1 MRLGVWLVGVVSTGE
16 TRLVEWHQQVRLG
29 VWLVGVASTGETR
42 CLVSRSG
49 INR

>member
-1 MRLGVWLVGVVSTGE
+1 MRLGVLLVGVVSTGE
-16 TRLVEWHQQVRLG
+16 TRLVGVVSTGETRLI
-29 VWLVGVASTGETR
+29 GVASTGETR

>member
-1 MRLGVWLVGVVSTGE
+1 M
-16 TRLVEWHQQVRLG
+16 RLG

-42 CLVSRSG
+42 LVGVVSTGETRLVGVVSTGETRCLVSRSG